1 MDDES
6 THYAKSISMDFVPVL
21 SNPPEPHGFPI
32 PMEILCAGKSSSS
45 NNTSMDTSDSN
56 FSRVSIHREQL
67 NSDAW
72 AALHPEQ
79 IDDLVSTIDID
90 APSGASSD
98 DDDDDGNNLSTSNP
112 HNPTA
117 HDPPNSAEGRLSS
130 LRAVFHGTRAA
141 AAAAPAAIQG
151 SGTAESTGGGG
162 EYGSDEELVLDDG
175 GAGDDEEDDG
185 GGKMPPAAAS
195 DHSSVLSITSNRPVA
210 VEMPPRKKRRGK
222 KSSGSAVP
230 PSPTSR
236 KKPSRPKI
244 CDNVLGFVRRSDL
257 AAILPSEY
265 PALNIVPPDAPDRT
279 PMWGYNRGKKITAT
293 GNRYWIEFE
302 DFPRSS
308 KDVNRPGL
316 RAKKNQKF
324 QIAVDRRKFHVAL
337 PGEKDKP
344 VEHFVEYFED
354 LERAAGDSNPK
365 VMSTRQFVTKTDE
378 EVLQMTEFV
387 MKQEGGVEVMWDI
400 LPEDEIADIGKEFSF
415 PTGPPDLQGIDWDS
429 SPADIFFEN
438 FFPSLNGIAATMDE
452 YVWDRRYPNRE
463 TIVRENIRF
472 NDPTD
477 ADPDWKVK
485 QIVLLIIMATLYR
498 EVSTCSSPTCNITYR
513 R

>member
-6 THYAKSISMDFVPVL
+6 THYAKPIPMDFAPIL
-21 SNPPEPHGFPI
+21 SNPPDPHGFPI

-67 NSDAW
+67 NPDAW

-79 IDDLVSTIDID
+79 IDGLVGTIDID

-98 DDDDDGNNLSTSNP
+98 DDDDGDNASTATP
-112 HNPTA
+112 QNPTA
-117 HDPPNSAEGRLSS
+117 NEPPKNAEGRLSS
-130 LRAVFHGTRAA
+130 FRAAFHRTPAA
-141 AAAAPAAIQG
+141 AAAAAADAQPDASQG
-151 SGTAESTGGGG
+151 SVAVGSTGGDDDND
-162 EYGSDEELVLDDG
+162 SDEDLVFDDG
-175 GAGDDEEDDG
+175 GAGDDEKDDG
-185 GGKMPPAAAS
+185 GGKEPAAAAS
-195 DHSSVLSITSNRPVA
+195 DQSSVLSINSNQPVA
-210 VEMPPRKKRRGK
+210 TEMPPRKKRRGK

-236 KKPSRPKI
+236 KKASRPKI

-257 AAILPSEY
+257 TAILPNEY

-279 PMWGYNRGKKITAT
+279 PIWGYNRGKKATAT

-308 KDVNRPGL
+308 KDVDRPGL
-316 RAKKNQKF
+316 RAKTNQKF
-324 QIAVDRRKFHVAL
+324 QIAVDRKKFHVAL

-365 VMSTRQFVTKTDE
+365 VISTRQFVSKSDE

-387 MKQEGGVEVMWDI
+387 MKQEGGVEVVWDI
-400 LPEDEIADIGKEFSF
+400 LPEDEIADIGKDFSF

-429 SPADIFFEN
+429 SPADIFFES

-452 YVWDRRYPNRE
+452 YIWDRRYPNRE

-485 QIVLLIIMATLYR
+485 QIILLIIKATLYR
-498 EVSTCSSPTCNITYR
+498 EVSMFVSYM
-513 R
+513 